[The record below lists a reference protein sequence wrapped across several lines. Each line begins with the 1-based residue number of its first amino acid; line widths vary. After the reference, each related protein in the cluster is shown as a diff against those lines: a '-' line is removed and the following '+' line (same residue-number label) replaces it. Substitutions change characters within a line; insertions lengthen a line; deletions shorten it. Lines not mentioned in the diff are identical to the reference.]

1 MATYYAKTWAH
12 KFVREVARAIASKD
26 PHPFVVRKDVG
37 LEKWSETGESKRC
50 TFISLHCKVVH
61 DLPQGLVWPELQF
74 FLLQNNNPPLN
85 ILNTFFEGMK
95 KLKVLDLS
103 DMHFTTLPSS
113 LDSLANLRTLRLD
126 GCELGNIALIGKLTK
141 LEVLSLVASTI
152 QRLPKEM
159 MQLTNLRLLDLN
171 DCEKLEVI
179 P

>member
-1 MATYYAKTWAH
+1 
-12 KFVREVARAIASKD
+12 
-26 PHPFVVRKDVG
+26 
-37 LEKWSETGESKRC
+37 
-50 TFISLHCKVVH
+50 
-61 DLPQGLVWPELQF
+61 
-74 FLLQNNNPPLN
+74 
-85 ILNTFFEGMK
+85 MK